1 MGGSLSI
8 VTYIIFFWLQKPV
21 SGKMKKTHENKLSIV
36 PSQMFVLT
44 FQTRLYIDKGWLNFS
59 FNTQTFL
66 FYTNLP
72 FICRIIE
79 NSRRNVSMK
88 CGIHLTIWKNKLFSK
103 HVFMLIN
110 FIYRNKNA
118 SEIAKKW
125 CSSMHAV
132 LAGVEISLEDRRIQ
146 HLTIR
151 VFRIF
156 LVRQSIGL
164 KFQR

>member
-36 PSQMFVLT
+36 PSQVFVLT

-72 FICRIIE
+72 LSVE
-79 NSRRNVSMK
+79 
-88 CGIHLTIWKNKLFSK
+88 LSK
-103 HVFMLIN
+103 TRGEM
-110 FIYRNKNA
+110 
-118 SEIAKKW
+118 
-125 CSSMHAV
+125 
-132 LAGVEISLEDRRIQ
+132 
-146 HLTIR
+146 
-151 VFRIF
+151 
-156 LVRQSIGL
+156 
-164 KFQR
+164 